1 MFKRFFKR
9 RDGATAITFAL
20 SAIPLMMSVGA
31 TIDYSRYTRAESYLQ
46 TLNDAAALAAAGAK
60 SKNEAVLR
68 RLADDYMATRV
79 DTSIL
84 ASVSTQRVTLG
95 EDDSVEVVVQSTIP
109 MTFMAAFGFDELPVT
124 TESTAVRGF
133 PGSVELALVLD
144 NTWSMSESAGGMTRI
159 AALKSA
165 ANLLVDEVTE
175 DEQVDIRIGLVPYAD
190 YVNVGTGNRGKS
202 WLDVRADYSR
212 YTPRTCTTLTTS
224 RECTRTQVG
233 PRKTCTTYVDGVAET
248 YDCTTF
254 QSTCRTVEVPPYE
267 SCSGGGTT
275 HHRWYGCVGSRKQGH
290 LRLTDESPNFP
301 YPGFLATSQNCL
313 NPIIPL
319 TETVSRIRTGINGM
333 IINIGGYKPATY
345 IPAGLVWGIN
355 VLSPSEP
362 FDEGRAYDEEAK
374 DPRKVMVLMTDG
386 ENTLSFNPGDGS
398 HMTYGSRPGG
408 PSRAQRLKASNDD
421 TADLCAYA
429 KSRGIEIFT
438 VALAVDDPTA
448 EGLLRGCASG
458 ADHFFDAAD
467 SDGLLAAFSSIADSL
482 RELRLAR

>member
-31 TIDYSRYTRAESYLQ
+31 AIDYARYTRAESYLQ

-60 SKNEAVLR
+60 SKNETVLR
-68 RLADDYMATRV
+68 RLADDYMASRV

-95 EDDSVEVVVQSTIP
+95 EDDSVEVVVQSSIP
-109 MTFMAAFGFDELPVT
+109 MTFMVAFGFDQLPVT

-144 NTWSMSESAGGMTRI
+144 NTWSMSESAGAGVTRI

-165 ANLLVDEVTE
+165 ANQLVDEVTE
-175 DEQVDIRIGLVPYAD
+175 DEEVDIRIGLVPYAD
-190 YVNVGTGNRGKS
+190 YVNVGTGNRAKS
-202 WLDVRADYSR
+202 WLDVPADYSTT
-212 YTPRTCTTLTTS
+212 TPKVCTTKTTKQQ
-224 RECTRTQVG
+224 CTKTQIG
-233 PRKTCTTYVDGVAET
+233 PKKTCTRYVDGVAET
-248 YDCTTF
+248 YDCTTY
-254 QSTCRTVEVPPYE
+254 QNDCKNVEVPPYQ
-267 SCSGGGTT
+267 SCTGGGTT
-275 HHRWYGCVGSRKQGH
+275 NYRWYGCVGSRKQGK
-290 LRLTDESPNFP
+290 LRLTDETPTFP

-319 TETVSRIRTGINGM
+319 TETVSKIRSGINGM

-374 DPRKVMVLMTDG
+374 DPRKVLVLMTDG
-386 ENTLSFNPGDGS
+386 ENTLRFNPGDGRHLAFNS
-398 HMTYGSRPGG
+398 NAAAA
-408 PSRAQRLKASNDD
+408 AQQLKASNDD

-448 EGLLRGCASG
+448 EGILRGCASG

-467 SDGLLAAFSSIADSL
+467 SDGLMAAFSSIADSL